1 MFGLLRG
8 LKDRDIADNCGNT
21 PRDII
26 HKYYAKYINIDM
38 IGDSFTDLP
47 EKPSQPLY
55 TPHFPCND
63 TVSVSR

>member
-8 LKDRDIADNCGNT
+8 LKDRDIADNCGNS
-21 PRDII
+21 PDII

-47 EKPSQPLY
+47 E
-55 TPHFPCND
+55 
-63 TVSVSR
+63 